1 MSELTKEENKVSM
14 EEVEKITFIYKQL
27 DKGRRGILLA
37 GSAMLL
43 ASQKEEKDEALE
55 EGRNLMPV

>member
-43 ASQKEEKDEALE
+43 ASQKEEGDKVPES
-55 EGRNLMPV
+55 VI

>member
-27 DKGRRGILLA
+27 DKGRRSILLA

-43 ASQKEEKDEALE
+43 ASQKEEGDKVTESAI
-55 EGRNLMPV
+55 